1 MRILAAADL
10 HGAQYRL
17 NLILENIHEYSPD
30 LVVICG
36 DITQFGPGEV
46 ALNFLNQ
53 IPVPT
58 LAIPGNIDTPEVD
71 AAISQ
76 SAAINIHYKM
86 VTRRKN
92 SFIGIGGLLPSP
104 LSKTQISVNT
114 SKKSLDE
121 ILEKNSILVTHEPPF
136 KTCDTVFFGHHAGNK
151 ELRQLLEK
159 YHPSLILCGHIHE
172 NPGVVTVDDTVVV
185 NCSMG
190 KKTEGVLITIND
202 TIDTQ
207 ILE

>member
-1 MRILAAADL
+1 MLILAAADI

-17 NLILENIHEYSPD
+17 NLILQNIQEYSPD

-58 LAIPGNIDTPEVD
+58 LAIPGNIDTPKVD
-71 AAISQ
+71 SAISQ
-76 SAAINIHYKM
+76 SAAENIHYKM
-86 VTRRKN
+86 VTRGN
-92 SFIGIGGLLPSP
+92 FSFIGIGGLLPSP
-104 LSKTQISVNT
+104 LSKIDISVNA
-114 SKKSLDE
+114 SKKSLEE

-136 KTCDTVFFGHHAGNK
+136 KTLDTVFFGHHAGNR
-151 ELRQLLEK
+151 ELRQLLEH
-159 YHPSLILCGHIHE
+159 YQPRLILCGHIHE
-172 NPGVVTVDDTVVV
+172 DPGVVTVKDTVVV

-190 KKTEGVLITIND
+190 KKTEGAIITVNN
-202 TIDTQ
+202 TIQTQ